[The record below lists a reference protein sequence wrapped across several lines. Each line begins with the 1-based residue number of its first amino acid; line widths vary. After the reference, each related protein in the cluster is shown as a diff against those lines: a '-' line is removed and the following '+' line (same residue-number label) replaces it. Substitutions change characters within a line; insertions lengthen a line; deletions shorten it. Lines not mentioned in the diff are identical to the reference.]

1 MKRKAMAMWRNLLPA
16 RGMDLET
23 ADGREVYFHL
33 NSVLDDSFDRLTVES
48 EVRFVEEMGEKD
60 PQASTVHLVGKHLSM
75 ARAGVMVAKP
85 CSSLADK
92 SVSVECDRGLSI
104 SDGGCIAS
112 CVSLHKPN
120 ISVLLRLRSRHR

>member
-1 MKRKAMAMWRNLLPA
+1 
-16 RGMDLET
+16 MDLET

-85 CSSLADK
+85 C
-92 SVSVECDRGLSI
+92 
-104 SDGGCIAS
+104 
-112 CVSLHKPN
+112 
-120 ISVLLRLRSRHR
+120 RLFGRQIRVGRVRSRTVDFGRRLY

>member
-1 MKRKAMAMWRNLLPA
+1 MKRKTMAMWRNLLPA

-75 ARAGVMVAKP
+75 ARAGVMVPKP
-85 CSSLADK
+85 CRLFGRQIRVGRVRSRTVDFGRRLYSLMRLASQAK
-92 SVSVECDRGLSI
+92 HQRRV
-104 SDGGCIAS
+104 DGG
-112 CVSLHKPN
+112 
-120 ISVLLRLRSRHR
+120 RRR

>member
-60 PQASTVHLVGKHLSM
+60 RRPARFIWSANTCQWP
-75 ARAGVMVAKP
+75 ARA
-85 CSSLADK
+85 
-92 SVSVECDRGLSI
+92 
-104 SDGGCIAS
+104 
-112 CVSLHKPN
+112 
-120 ISVLLRLRSRHR
+120 

>member
-1 MKRKAMAMWRNLLPA
+1 MKRKTMAMWRNLLPA

-48 EVRFVEEMGEKD
+48 EVRFVEE
-60 PQASTVHLVGKHLSM
+60 ASTVHLVGKHLSM

-112 CVSLHKPN
+112 CVSLHRPN